1 MRDFIDIVGGT
12 FVVLFFVLIGTFLL
26 MSPMYFLDRYDCS
39 KFGETS
45 GIRSEYA
52 GLTCYVE
59 YKGKMV
65 PRAYYYGNVLEHRIK
80 E

>member
-1 MRDFIDIVGGT
+1 MNDFIEMVGGVT
-12 FVVLFFVLIGTFLL
+12 IMIFLVIFATIL
-26 MSPMYFLDRYDCS
+26 LLSPMYLLDRYDCS
-39 KFGETS
+39 KFGEMS
-45 GIRSEYA
+45 NIRSEYN